1 MDKKTLHKL
10 FSRAFDH
17 AQWLDVLQ
25 SVFGAKHGLLAQPK
39 DITANLKGNNSSK
52 ATAAFE
58 LGSFTTSDDRIIGL
72 YKIELKPDVWLERN
86 KVGLREL
93 LRDVYKYDVDG
104 AIIVFVQD
112 EKWRL
117 SFVSEIK
124 MLNDEGEVIEQA
136 TEPKRYTYLLGKSE
150 KVRTPSERLAA
161 LSNKALSIQDILNAF
176 SVEALNEEF
185 YKIIQAFFYELV
197 GGKVGKGRKQT
208 DYDKGILQLPG
219 VPKEN
224 RQVYQEFAVRLIGR
238 TVFCWFLKMKKSKK
252 GEPLLPES
260 LLASK
265 AVKANSNY
273 YHNILERVF
282 FQTLNTPMDHRVDN
296 LPEAALQIPF
306 LNGGLF
312 EPGTNDYYKPN
323 RLTGLNEHLNTLK
336 IPDDWFQAFFEELE
350 KYNFTIDENS
360 VTDVEVSVDPEMLG
374 RIFENL
380 LAEIDPDSGET
391 ARKATGSFYTPREIV
406 DYMATESLVQY
417 LHNKTHIEHEKLR
430 PIFKMLEAKDPELT
444 PAEKDSILDALDKVK
459 ILDPACGSGAFP
471 MGVLQKIVQALQK
484 LDPEAEW
491 WKQRQVDRINN
502 AIVKKQLREKL
513 ESSGVEY
520 ARKIGIIQNS
530 LYGVDIQPVAAE
542 ISKLRCFLTLI
553 VDEHIEESKSNR
565 GIEPLPNLEFKFVTA
580 DTLIS
585 LEEDKSTKQG
595 QVGVLS
601 MDFGQ
606 THQLQDKL
614 IGIRNRY
621 LQAYGEEKD
630 QLKEEFN
637 SIQKEI
643 FREEIAKGGQSSR
656 SLQLA
661 NWNPFSHEKS
671 DWFDPKWMFGVERFD
686 LVIGNPPYL
695 RLQGIKATNPEFV
708 PYAKKHFKSAAKG
721 NWDLYVLFM
730 ERGYQILQ
738 EEGVLA
744 YIQPHKFFQAD
755 FGVGIRGFITKEKS
769 LLKIVHFGAEQI
781 FNSATNYTCLFFL
794 ERKQRK
800 DFEFIDASG
809 LDAWKRTMLF
819 DEGFLLDQPKGDGKW
834 NFSDPATQRILDKIA
849 QQPQTLGDVTRKI
862 FVGLQ
867 TSADKIYVLKII
879 SEGADT
885 YRVLSNFTEKEFKIE
900 KGLVKPF
907 LMGKDVK
914 RYQQPEAQHVV
925 IFPYT
930 ISEGKASLIDEEIIA
945 ENYPLGWAYLL
956 ENKTELG
963 RREKGRFKETWWQ
976 FSRPQNMTEFE
987 AVKVM
992 TRDIANGCEFAL
1004 DSNFN
1009 YHTTTVYSFVYK
1021 NKVKESPNFWLGVLN
1036 SKVMWFFLQATG
1048 NVMRG
1053 GYFRF
1058 KTEYLKPFPIKRI
1071 SFESKNDVAAH
1082 DAIASLVH
1090 IVLFLGK
1097 DSNQINPHVP
1107 NTHIAQLF
1115 EEVIDAM
1122 VMELYFKEDFAKAG
1136 IALIQY
1142 AERDFESIE
1151 GKPEAE
1157 QIEIIHRAY
1166 QKLRE
1171 KDNEIRNNLKLMDI
1185 KLADIVMPIK
1195 AAK

>member
-10 FSRAFDH
+10 FSRAFDD
-17 AQWLDVLQ
+17 AQWLEVLQ
-25 SVFGAKHGLLAQPK
+25 SVFGAKHGLLVQPK
-39 DITANLKGNNSSK
+39 DITANLKGNHASK

-86 KVGLREL
+86 KAGLREL

-112 EKWRL
+112 KKWRL

-136 TEPKRYTYLLGKSE
+136 TEPKRYTYLLGESE

-161 LSNKALSIQDILNAF
+161 LSNKTLSIQDILNAF

-208 DYDKGILQLPG
+208 DYGKGVLQLPG
-219 VPKEN
+219 VPKDN

-238 TVFCWFLKMKKSKK
+238 SVFCWFLKMKKSDEAK
-252 GEPLLPES
+252 PLLPES

-265 AVKANSNY
+265 AVKAHPNY
-273 YHNILERVF
+273 YHSILERVF
-282 FQTLNTPMDHRVDN
+282 FQTLNTPMDKRVDN
-296 LPEAALQIPF
+296 LPEGAEQVPF

-312 EPGTNDYYKPN
+312 EPGTDDYYKPN

-336 IPDDWFQAFFEELE
+336 IPDSWFQVFFEELE

-417 LHNKTHIEHEKLR
+417 LHNKTGIVHDKLR
-430 PIFKMLEAKDPELT
+430 PIFKMLEAKDPKFT
-444 PAEKDSILDALDKVK
+444 PAENNCILDALDKVK

-471 MGVLQKIVQALQK
+471 MGVLQKIVQVLQK
-484 LDPEAEW
+484 LDPEADW
-491 WKQRQVDRINN
+491 WKQRQVNRIGN
-502 AIVKKQLREKL
+502 AIVKKQLKEKL
-513 ESSGVEY
+513 DSSGVEY

-553 VDEHIEESKSNR
+553 VDEHIDESKPNR

-606 THQLQDKL
+606 THELQDKL

-630 QLKEEFN
+630 QLKKEFLA
-637 SIQKEI
+637 IQKEI
-643 FREEIAKGGQSSR
+643 FKEEIARGGQSTR

-661 NWNPFSHEKS
+661 NWNPFGHDRS
-671 DWFDPKWMFGVERFD
+671 DWFDPKWMFGLERFD
-686 LVIGNPPYL
+686 IVIGNPPYVQMQKDKGLLAEKYADSHYHTYQRTGDIYALFYERGLNLLNATGNLNFITSDKWMRAAYGKSL
-695 RLQGIKATNPEFV
+695 RKFFSQRNPLILVLLGEHAFKTATVNTNILLIENKPVKNINMMAAEIKISNDGFNAYCLSFHPLSEVSEKPWIVLDESQARIRQKIKSIGNTLKQSTKFSIKYGIKTGLNEAFIINTD
-708 PYAKKHFKSAAKG
+708 KKEKLGILDGTKDAEIVKKVLSGKDIKRYKYSWNNEWIITTFPSIKLEINEYPMVKKYLNTFGKRLVQSGEKGSRKKTRHKWFETQDNIAYYKKFEEPKIVWGNLAKSAQFALAPAGMYINAPSPLITPAK
-721 NWDLYVLFM
+721 N
-730 ERGYQILQ
+730 
-738 EEGVLA
+738 
-744 YIQPHKFFQAD
+744 
-755 FGVGIRGFITKEKS
+755 
-769 LLKIVHFGAEQI
+769 
-781 FNSATNYTCLFFL
+781 
-794 ERKQRK
+794 
-800 DFEFIDASG
+800 
-809 LDAWKRTMLF
+809 
-819 DEGFLLDQPKGDGKW
+819 
-834 NFSDPATQRILDKIA
+834 
-849 QQPQTLGDVTRKI
+849 
-862 FVGLQ
+862 
-867 TSADKIYVLKII
+867 
-879 SEGADT
+879 
-885 YRVLSNFTEKEFKIE
+885 
-900 KGLVKPF
+900 
-907 LMGKDVK
+907 
-914 RYQQPEAQHVV
+914 
-925 IFPYT
+925 
-930 ISEGKASLIDEEIIA
+930 
-945 ENYPLGWAYLL
+945 YLL
-956 ENKTELG
+956 G
-963 RREKGRFKETWWQ
+963 
-976 FSRPQNMTEFE
+976 
-987 AVKVM
+987 
-992 TRDIANGCEFAL
+992 I
-1004 DSNFN
+1004 
-1009 YHTTTVYSFVYK
+1009 
-1021 NKVKESPNFWLGVLN
+1021 LN
-1036 SKVMWFFLQATG
+1036 SKVADFYIRLLGVVRA
-1048 NVMRG
+1048 G
-1053 GYFRF
+1053 GYF
-1058 KTEYLKPFPIKRI
+1058 EYKPMFIEQLPIPSLTTAEKYIMDIVVGYVLWLHAEKR
-1071 SFESKNDVAAH
+1071 E
-1082 DAIASLVH
+1082 L
-1090 IVLFLGK
+1090 
-1097 DSNQINPHVP
+1097 NPHVP
-1107 NTHIAQLF
+1107 NSHIAQLF

-1122 VMELYFKEDFAKAG
+1122 VMELYFKEDFQQVDIEFIKF
-1136 IALIQY
+1136 
-1142 AERDFESIE
+1142 AERDFASIE

-1171 KDNEIRNNLKLMDI
+1171 KGNEIRNNLKLMDI
-1185 KLADIVMPIK
+1185 KLADIVLPIK